1 MTRKSQ
7 SGLSLIGVMFVGA
20 VIAALLLLGLKLVP
34 VMSEYYGVKRSINAV
49 AAEADPQNASV
60 AQLRNAFSKRA
71 TVDDI
76 SSVTAADLDITKED
90 GRIVISVDYSR
101 KVPLFANVSLV
112 IDFSATSG
120 SPSH

>member
-20 VIAALLLLGLKLVP
+20 MLGAIVLLGLKLVP
-34 VMSEYYGVKRSINAV
+34 VLTEYHGIKRSIAAV
-49 AAEADPQNASV
+49 AGEADPQNASV
-60 AQLRNAFSKRA
+60 PQLRNAFSKRA

-76 SSVTAADLDITKED
+76 TSISPADLDITKED

-101 KVPLFANVSLV
+101 KVHLFSNVSLV
-112 IDFSATSG
+112 IDFSATTG
-120 SPSH
+120 SSH

>member
-20 VIAALLLLGLKLVP
+20 IVGSLLLVGLKLVP
-34 VMSEYYGVKRSINAV
+34 VLTEYYGVKRSIYAV
-49 AAEADPQNASV
+49 ASEADPQNASV
-60 AQLRNAFSKRA
+60 PQLRNAFTKRA

-76 SSVTAADLDITKED
+76 TSISASDLDITKED

-101 KVPLFANVSLV
+101 KVHLFSNVSLV
-112 IDFSATSG
+112 IDFSATTG
-120 SPSH
+120 SSH

>member
-20 VIAALLLLGLKLVP
+20 IVGSLLLVGLKLVP
-34 VMSEYYGVKRSINAV
+34 VLTEYYGVKRSIYAV
-49 AAEADPQNASV
+49 ASEADPQNASV
-60 AQLRNAFSKRA
+60 PQLRNAFTKRA

-76 SSVTAADLDITKED
+76 TSISASDLDITKED

-101 KVPLFANVSLV
+101 KVHLFSNVSLV
-112 IDFSATSG
+112 IDFSATTG
-120 SPSH
+120 SSR